1 VLKHLK
7 EKEQTQNIPV
17 IITSMVDEKK
27 LSIIWGAVEHF
38 IKPIPRDILLNTL
51 EKIKGNTARSSL
63 RVLAVDDEK
72 SAVEL
77 IAAMLNGKEFE
88 VLKAYGG
95 QEAIDIALKEHPD
108 VIVLDLMMP
117 QVTGF
122 DVIKALKADPETI
135 DTPII
140 ICTAKDLDSDDR
152 KMLDGNVTSIMQKG
166 MLSREK
172 LIDFI
177 KALEKRTSD
186 NDHPKECKK
195 EACV

>member
-1 VLKHLK
+1 
-7 EKEQTQNIPV
+7 
-17 IITSMVDEKK
+17 MVDEKK

-38 IKPIPRDILLNTL
+38 TKPIPKDTLLNTL

-95 QEAIDIALKEHPD
+95 QEAIDIAFKEHPD

-117 QVTGF
+117 QITGF
-122 DVIKALKADPETI
+122 DVITALKADPNTV

-177 KALEKRTSD
+177 KALEKRTLD
-186 NDHPKECKK
+186 KDHPKECKK